1 MRYRCR
7 AYEVGGISV
16 EQKEQMLTLL
26 SGNFTNV
33 TKETFLAD
41 LYRKDLVFLLHDD
54 EQEDLVGF
62 STQQII
68 PLRNG
73 SRLVFSGDTI
83 ITPSAW
89 GTLDLPRAWGLW
101 MLELKKT
108 LPEQLLYWLLISKGH
123 RTFRFL
129 TTYFKDFAPSRER
142 SYLPREE
149 EIIKEAA
156 ELLFDREIV
165 KSGQGYYI
173 LPHQDASQYMAP
185 HLQASQDRRNV
196 HPEIEFFERAN
207 PDFEKGSELICLL
220 NYSVANMR
228 PFCRRMLQV

>member
-1 MRYRCR
+1 MF
-7 AYEVGGISV
+7 A
-16 EQKEQMLTLL
+16 LL
-26 SGNFTNV
+26 LGNFTNV

-41 LYRKDLVFLLHDD
+41 LNRKNLVFLLH
-54 EQEDLVGF
+54 EGEREGLVGF

-68 PLRNG
+68 SLRDG

-101 MLELKKT
+101 MLELKET
-108 LPEQLLYWLLISKGH
+108 LPDQLLYWLLISKGH

-129 TTYFKDFAPSRER
+129 TTYFKDFAPSRAR

-149 EIIKEAA
+149 EIVVEAA
-156 ELLFDREIV
+156 AMLFDREIV
-165 KSGQGYYI
+165 KSCQGYYI
-173 LPHQDASQYMAP
+173 LPHRDTSQRMAP
-185 HLQASQDRRNV
+185 HLQASQDRRTV
-196 HPEIEFFERAN
+196 HPEIEFFEHAN
-207 PDFEKGSELICLL
+207 PDFEQGSELICLL